1 MEELSITQRFA
12 AYAVEHVLS
21 PEDYVTYLPYFKAML
36 LDWMATIAVSREEEC
51 CKLVQTLVDQRGS
64 TGGSAALLAKKR
76 LASPDAALLNTVA
89 GHAIDYDDVHETDG
103 LHLNSPILSTAFAVA
118 DETGATLGDVFE
130 ATVVGM
136 DVTNAVCRL
145 LTRGHT
151 RRNWHTT
158 ATMSVFGAATAAG
171 RLLGLNE
178 LQMRCAFGIAAS
190 CSAGL
195 LANLGTMTK
204 PLQVGFA
211 AQRGVEAAL
220 LAGSGFTAHK
230 NIFDSEYP
238 EMVSDQ
244 ISRAEGLAFLENGG
258 GAIAHLALKRFPCG
272 VPTHA
277 NIMNMLKLR
286 QEHGIDQDEIDR
298 IDVAISPFT
307 MASGCGPLMSRLRL
321 DYGAQ
326 GKFSVPFVVAA
337 AAKFG
342 RVDSRTF
349 TDGNA
354 HDPEIVKLMSRVKV
368 SVDQALTSTDAHM
381 TVYLKNGQS
390 WYTVTKNVRTGETLE
405 DKKTIAAGK
414 FKAEHGH
421 LWTEA
426 EALRLRDTVAKIPL
440 EDRAGTF
447 TDLLIGQTSLSQ

>member
-12 AYAVEHVLS
+12 AYAVEHILS
-21 PEDYVTYLPYFKAML
+21 PADYAAYLPYFKAML
-36 LDWMATIAVSREEEC
+36 LDWMATIAVGSKEEC
-51 CKLVQTLVDQRGS
+51 YTLVQALVDQRGS
-64 TGGSAALLAKKR
+64 QGGSAAVATKKR
-76 LASPDAALLNTVA
+76 MAPPDAALLNTVA

-103 LHLNSPILSTAFAVA
+103 LHLNSPIISAAFAVA
-118 DETGATLGDVFE
+118 DETGATMADVFE
-130 ATVVGM
+130 AVVVGM

-158 ATMSVFGAATAAG
+158 ATLSVFGTAVAAG

-204 PLQVGFA
+204 PLQVGYA
-211 AQRGVEAAL
+211 AQRGVEAAF
-220 LAGSGFTAHK
+220 LAGSGFTAHRS
-230 NIFDSEYP
+230 IFDSKYP

-244 ISRAEGLAFLENGG
+244 VSRAEGLAFLESGERT
-258 GAIAHLALKRFPCG
+258 IAHLALKRFPCG

-277 NIMNMLKLR
+277 NIMNMLSLR
-286 QEHGIDQDEIDR
+286 AEHGFGPEKIEG

-307 MASGCGPLMSRLRL
+307 MASGCGPLMSKLHL
-321 DYGAQ
+321 DYGSQ
-326 GKFSVPFVVAA
+326 GKFSVPFVVAS

-342 RVDSRTF
+342 QINSHTF
-349 TDGNA
+349 TDDNA
-354 HDPEIVKLMSRVKV
+354 RDPQIVDLMSKVKV
-368 SVDQALTSTDAHM
+368 SVDESLTSTDAHM
-381 TVYLKNGQS
+381 TVHLKTGES
-390 WYTVTKNVRTGETLE
+390 FYSITKNVRTGETLE
-405 DKKTIAAGK
+405 DKRTVAAGK
-414 FKAEHGH
+414 FKAEYGH

-426 EALRLRDTVAKIPL
+426 EAAALQNTVAEMPL
-440 EDRAGTF
+440 ENKAVDF
-447 TDLLIGQTSLSQ
+447 TDQLIG

>member
-1 MEELSITQRFA
+1 MEELSVTRRFA

-21 PEDYVTYLPYFKAML
+21 AEEYATYLPYFKAML
-36 LDWMATIAVSREEEC
+36 LDWMATVAVGREEEC
-51 CKLVQTLVDQRGS
+51 CKLVQSLVDQRGS
-64 TGGSAALLAKKR
+64 AGESAVLLARKR
-76 LASPDAALLNTVA
+76 MSSPDAALLNTVA
-89 GHAIDYDDVHETDG
+89 GHAVDYDDVHETDG
-103 LHLNSPILSTAFAVA
+103 LHLNSPILSAVFAVA
-118 DETGATLGDVFE
+118 DETGATLGDAFE
-130 ATVVGM
+130 AATVGM

-158 ATMSVFGAATAAG
+158 ATLSVFGAAAAAG

-178 LQMRCAFGIAAS
+178 LQMRCAFGVAAS

-211 AQRGVEAAL
+211 AQRGVEAAI
-220 LAGSGFTAHK
+220 LAGSGFTAHRS
-230 NIFDSEYP
+230 IFDSEYP
-238 EMVSDQ
+238 DMVSDRV
-244 ISRAEGLAFLENGG
+244 SREEGLAFLEKGG

-286 QEHGIDQDEIDR
+286 EEHGFGPDEIEEIR
-298 IDVAISPFT
+298 VGLSPFT
-307 MASGCGPLMSRLRL
+307 MASGCGPLMSRLQL

-337 AAKFG
+337 AARFG
-342 RVDSRTF
+342 KVDSRTF
-349 TDGNA
+349 TDGNVR
-354 HDPEIVKLMSRVKV
+354 DPGIVSLMSRVKV
-368 SVDQALTSTDAHM
+368 SVDEALVSTDAHM
-381 TVYLKNGQS
+381 TVRLRNGQS
-390 WYTVTKNVRTGETLE
+390 LYAVTKNVRTGETLE
-405 DKKTIAAGK
+405 DKKAIAAGK
-414 FKAEHGH
+414 FEAEHGR

-426 EALRLRDTVAKIPL
+426 EALRLRDTVARMPL
-440 EDRAGTF
+440 EDKARAF
-447 TDLLIGQTSLSQ
+447 TDQLIGQ